1 MPDWSYFLAVVAISG
16 AVTVGLRA
24 IPFAALAPL
33 RESSFVRHIGFW
45 MPAGI
50 LTILALSTLGTAAED
65 GHVVAALVAAVV
77 TVAVHLLSGRR
88 SLLSIF
94 AGTLC
99 YVVLV
104 NMHWIGM

>member
-1 MPDWSYFLAVVAISG
+1 MPDVGYFLAVIAVAG

-24 IPFAALAPL
+24 VPFLALAPL

-50 LTILALSTLGTAAED
+50 LTILALSTLVSSAE
-65 GHVVAALVAAVV
+65 GGQLAAALIAATV
-77 TVAVHLLSGRR
+77 TVGVHLLFRRR

-99 YVVLV
+99 FVALV
-104 NMHWIGM
+104 NTGWLGA